1 MLFSVILAT
10 NKSESVLEFAQV
22 NHTTTT
28 ADSDDILINS
38 NLIPG
43 IYIYETSQNFDSY
56 LKELGVNYILRQ
68 FAGWVTPIV
77 NISTTCPPGD
87 LTNVECEWTIDTK
100 TVVKEHSVSFKLN
113 EMKNDVTM
121 DGRNVEFVLAQT
133 RSNQWVEVQ
142 TDGYGSKKTKITRD
156 FFVDRMQVTL
166 EINTITAKSIFLRQN
181 STV

>member
-1 MLFSVILAT
+1 MILAT
-10 NKSESVLEFAQV
+10 NKSESVLEFAKV
-22 NHTTTT
+22 NHTTT
-28 ADSDDILINS
+28 ADSDDVLINS

-77 NISTTCPPGD
+77 NISTTCPHGD
-87 LTNVECEWTIDTK
+87 LTNIECEWTIDTK

-121 DGRNVEFVLAQT
+121 DGRNVEFMLAQT

>member
-10 NKSESVLEFAQV
+10 NKSESKLEFAKV

-28 ADSDDILINS
+28 ADVSINS
-38 NLIPG
+38 DLIPG

-56 LKELGVNYILRQ
+56 LEELGVNYILRQ

-77 NISTTCPPGD
+77 NISTTCPRPGD
-87 LTNVECEWTIDTK
+87 LTNVECEWTIYTK

-113 EMKNDVTM
+113 EKKNDITM
-121 DGRNVEFVLAQT
+121 DGRNIQFVLAQT
-133 RSNQWVEVQ
+133 RSNQWVEIQ
-142 TDGYGSKKTKITRD
+142 TDGGDKGSKITKITRD

-181 STV
+181 STL